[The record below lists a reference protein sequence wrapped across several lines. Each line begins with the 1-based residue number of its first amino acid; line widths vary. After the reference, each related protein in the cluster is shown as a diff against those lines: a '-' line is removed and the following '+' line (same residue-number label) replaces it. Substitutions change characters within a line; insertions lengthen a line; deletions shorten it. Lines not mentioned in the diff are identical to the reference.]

1 MDRHARLLWMKEV
14 IEHLNDCHQQWH
26 SAEGSDEYFLAESM
40 KRDLDELRRICEL
53 LRGRTA
59 ECPAVAVAGDSCQAR
74 KPDLHARSPL
84 HAF

>member
-14 IEHLNDCHQQWH
+14 IEHLNDCHQQWQ
-26 SAEGSDEYFLAESM
+26 SAEGSDEYFLAESI

-59 ECPAVAVAGDSCQAR
+59 GCPTMALVGQD
-74 KPDLHARSPL
+74 
-84 HAF
+84 F